1 MPPGFRRRGIGAA
14 RVRGLF
20 GTMMNRSGEG
30 GCLVRGP
37 GKGLWVYIGEW
48 WVDID
53 RWIRLDGWLR
63 SIHLTKRC
71 RLV

>member
-30 GCLVRGP
+30 GCSVRG
-37 GKGLWVYIGEW
+37 WVRFGIYIGVGW
-48 WVDID
+48 IGIV
-53 RWIRLDGWLR
+53 RWIN
-63 SIHLTKRC
+63 
-71 RLV
+71 